1 MEAWADARDAGTES
15 TMKKDT
21 GSTDA
26 TRTVFSP
33 QTADD
38 PHPVYERI
46 RNECPVARIGP
57 DREQARER
65 GQVFLSRYED
75 IFWAMRHP
83 EYFTSEDLDL
93 YLGEQPQIPLEVD
106 PPRHTK
112 YRRLLNPQFVPR
124 EIETHEPE
132 VRSIV
137 RTLIDGFAGRGTCD
151 FHEELATPLPS
162 RIFLPLMGLPREDL
176 PMFLRWRDMNVRPD
190 VEPGDFGGAERVRKQ
205 ASHEMNEYFRDAIAR
220 RREEPDDGLLSLIV
234 HAELDGAQMSET
246 ELLGMSHLLLIG
258 GLDTVTA
265 TLDCMIA
272 FLATHD
278 DRRRQIVEDPSII
291 PSAVEELLRWLTP
304 VMTVPRSVAQDVE
317 LGGVQLCAGDGVN
330 LLLGA
335 ANMDEDAFGP
345 PDVDFAR
352 DPNRHLAFGASHHL
366 CLGAHLARLELRV
379 ALEEFH
385 ARIPDYRIAEGADVH
400 YSVGIRQAEHLQ
412 LEFDPA

>member
-1 MEAWADARDAGTES
+1 MTAQGA
-15 TMKKDT
+15 

-26 TRTVFSP
+26 TRMVFAP

-46 RNECPVARIGP
+46 RSECPVARIGP
-57 DREQARER
+57 DGEQARER

-124 EIETHEPE
+124 EIEKHEPE

-137 RTLIDGFAGRGTCD
+137 RGLIDGFAGRGTCD

-176 PMFLRWRDMNVRPD
+176 PMFLRWRDMNVRPK

-220 RREEPDDGLLSLIV
+220 RREQPDDGLLSLIV
-234 HAELDGAQMSET
+234 HAELDGAPMGET

-278 DRRRQIVEDPSII
+278 EHRREIVDDPSVI
-291 PSAVEELLRWLTP
+291 PSAVEELLRWSTP

-345 PDVDFAR
+345 PDVDFRR
-352 DPNRHLAFGASHHL
+352 DPNRHLAFGGSHHL

-385 ARIPDYRIAEGADVH
+385 ARIPDYRIADGADVH
-400 YSVGIRQAEHLQ
+400 YSTGIRQAEHLQ